1 VDYKFILI
9 FLLILLTSCTTI
21 FYKYKPEE
29 LKVEIDYN
37 LLNQSDYVDIVYVN
51 GKFSYISY
59 FKNKEKQY
67 DQYTHNYTYNCTDEN
82 PIYQPKLGIWIWDFN
97 KILGKENEV
106 IKKLKNFN
114 INKIYLQIDDDL
126 VKFLPFFNLAKE
138 VGIEV
143 FALDGRP
150 QDVNNPSL
158 LISRVQRILN
168 FNAECRCISGFQ
180 IDVEP
185 YLIKDFNIN
194 LESYT
199 KKYVDMV
206 REIKTILNK
215 KMLFS
220 IVVPFW
226 FDEIQYDNKPLS
238 FYIIDI
244 ADEVVV
250 MSYRTNLSEIL
261 EISNNELCYASK
273 IQKPLYLGLEINPL
287 PLEEHYLIHKDEI
300 KRNIVIQENKAFL
313 IRLPHNGLKD
323 FGTNKVLPEKITF
336 YQNRKLWDILKRTI
350 KKKSFAGWVI
360 HSFEGLLEI
369 NHDK

>member
-1 VDYKFILI
+1 MGFKFIII
-9 FLLILLTSCTTI
+9 FLLILLTSCTPV

-29 LKVEIDYN
+29 LKVEIDYD

-51 GKFSYISY
+51 GNFSYISY
-59 FKNKEKQY
+59 FKNNKKQY
-67 DQYTHNYTYNCTDEN
+67 DQYTYNCTDEN

-106 IKKLKNFN
+106 IKKLKNLN

-126 VKFLPFFNLAKE
+126 VKFLPFFNLAKK

-158 LISRVQRILN
+158 LINRVQRVLN
-168 FNAECRCISGFQ
+168 FNEECKCISGFQ

-199 KKYVDMV
+199 KKYVDMI
-206 REIKTILNK
+206 RKIKEILNK

-220 IVVPFW
+220 IVIPFW
-226 FDEIQYDNKPLS
+226 FDQIQYDNKPLS
-238 FYIIDI
+238 FYITEI

-287 PLEEHYLIHKDEI
+287 PLEEHYLVHKDEI
-300 KRNIVIQENKAFL
+300 KRNIFHFQENKVFL
-313 IRLPHNGLKD
+313 IKLPHNGLKY
-323 FGTNKVLPEKITF
+323 FGTYKVLPEKITF
-336 YQNRKLWDILKRTI
+336 YQNRKFWDILKKTI